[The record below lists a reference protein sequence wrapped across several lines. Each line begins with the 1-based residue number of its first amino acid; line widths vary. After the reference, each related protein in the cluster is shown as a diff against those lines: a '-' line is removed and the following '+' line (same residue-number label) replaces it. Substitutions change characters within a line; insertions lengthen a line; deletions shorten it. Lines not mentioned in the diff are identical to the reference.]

1 LAFKKHSLS
10 SEWSY
15 RKKTVYNPLVIRNLT
30 MFLKLFYDVCEG
42 NEDIKRLTT
51 SDSVC
56 MTKKAVAGRG
66 VVDESE
72 DCGTYAATQP
82 RGTM

>member
-1 LAFKKHSLS
+1 
-10 SEWSY
+10 
-15 RKKTVYNPLVIRNLT
+15 

-42 NEDIKRLTT
+42 NDDIKCLTT

-56 MTKKAVAGRG
+56 MTKKAVVGCG

-72 DCGTYAATQP
+72 DCGTYAATQH
-82 RGTM
+82 RGNM